1 MMCIAT
7 AVNYC
12 DTSFL
17 MTCKLFRDCSVSLH
31 IPHVVLQ
38 LCGIVLKKRSFDAS
52 REVFQGQSLA
62 ALHSAIYVETSFAL
76 CISNIMQEHKTFAAY
91 WNFKD
96 CGCRKMT
103 AYGRKVK
110 LIQFWPLMYDPCLY
124 GLQSLWSAGSQL
136 LLCPCHN
143 ILYFLVIES
152 SQSVLMLDFLST
164 IIVPFLGNFIYT
176 STCSHENLHTGL
188 WIKCKWSQ
196 RQAITSNRGRL
207 ILCDHYR
214 QL

>member
-1 MMCIAT
+1 MHQERFFKDKVWLHYIPLFMWGLHWHFVSPTI
-7 AVNYC
+7 
-12 DTSFL
+12 
-17 MTCKLFRDCSVSLH
+17 CKSIKRLQH
-31 IPHVVLQ
+31 IGTL
-38 LCGIVLKKRSFDAS
+38 
-52 REVFQGQSLA
+52 
-62 ALHSAIYVETSFAL
+62 
-76 CISNIMQEHKTFAAY
+76 
-91 WNFKD
+91 KD

-136 LLCPCHN
+136 LLCPCHDN
-143 ILYFLVIES
+143 LYFLVVES
-152 SQSVLMLDFLST
+152 SQLVLILDFIST
-164 IIVPFLGNFIYT
+164 KMYLFWGILCIVAPV
-176 STCSHENLHTGL
+176 SHENLHTGL

-196 RQAITSNRGRL
+196 RQAITSSRGRS